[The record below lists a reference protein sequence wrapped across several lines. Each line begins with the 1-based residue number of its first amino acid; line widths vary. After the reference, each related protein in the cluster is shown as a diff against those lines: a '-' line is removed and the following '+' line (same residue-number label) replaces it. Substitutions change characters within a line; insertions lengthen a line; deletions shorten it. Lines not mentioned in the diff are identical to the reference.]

1 MTNRCGDKAVYQ
13 AMIEIAEKKLNKTGL
28 AAVLKQLAEE

>member
-1 MTNRCGDKAVYQ
+1 
-13 AMIEIAEKKLNKTGL
+13 MIEIAEKKLNKTGL